1 LEREPQKVTV
11 EILGR
16 PLTLTSPMLPE
27 KIHSVAQLVDEQLR
41 ELQRAFPTSSLADLA
56 ILAALN
62 LALENIENQDNYQE
76 LQETHRQLLAEIEQ
90 RSRRLLQKLEVYD
103 LSAPP
108 GP

>member
-1 LEREPQKVTV
+1 MTV

-16 PLTLTSPMLPE
+16 SLTLTSPMLPD
-27 KIHSVAQLVDEQLR
+27 KIQSVAGLVDEQLR
-41 ELQRAFPTSSLADLA
+41 ELQQAFPTSSLADLA

-62 LALENIENQDNYQE
+62 LALDNLEKQDTYQE
-76 LQETHRQLLAEIEQ
+76 LQETHRQLKTEIEQ
-90 RSRRLLQKLEVYD
+90 RSRQLLQKLEVYD